1 MSTTTVNDA
10 PRRWWALGALSVAM
24 LTIGLDITVLT
35 VALPTLAVDL
45 GANNS
50 QLQWFSSAYTLV
62 LAAALLPAGALG
74 DRYGRKKLLLG
85 ALVLFGFASL
95 LCSYASTSG
104 QLIAGRTLLGL
115 GAAVMMP
122 LSLAVLPVLFPD
134 ADERSR
140 ALTI

>member
-1 MSTTTVNDA
+1 MSETTVIEVA
-10 PRRWWALGALSVAM
+10 SRRWWALGALSVAM

-45 GANNS
+45 GADNS

-85 ALVLFGFASL
+85 ALVLFGAASL

-122 LSLAVLPVLFPD
+122 LSMAVLPVLFP
-134 ADERSR
+134 
-140 ALTI
+140 